1 MVTKL
6 LEEEKE
12 VLYWFSCGDS
22 LHESTV
28 EKESPEKEPPKTY
41 AVSGGGILYMDKIAE
56 DTMLSLVKKGT
67 ILPCNISVKEWK
79 VQVALGTAEEIKFE
93 LTSLGWQLGTDHL
106 SSDRRKELK
115 KERTKILKDR
125 SFNASKIWKS

>member
-6 LEEEKE
+6 SQEEKA

-22 LHESTV
+22 LYESTV
-28 EKESPEKEPPKTY
+28 EKELPKTY
-41 AVSGGGILYMDKIAE
+41 AVSGEGILYMDKIAE
-56 DTMLSLVKKGT
+56 DTMLSLVKKET
-67 ILPCNISVKEWK
+67 ILPCNISVKEWE
-79 VQVALGTAEEIKFE
+79 VQVALGTDEGIEFK
-93 LTSLGWQLGTDHL
+93 LTSLGWRLGTDHM